1 MFQLNNFRKEE
12 ETCGTTSKVTQL
24 QQLYFG
30 SYWSCRPRTNYSG
43 GICKNA
49 TITCHFG
56 FLFEENL
63 VREFTWFCDA
73 IVVEKFRFQNVFRP
87 HENVKP
93 SFSNSSVLK
102 SVSEK
107 LRFLDVLV
115 WGVDLTVEIKLCFEI
130 SPVDATSVTC
140 VVFVLFWM
148 QAVAK
153 FTFFHSKMS
162 CIEFNRKTLNLSWS
176 LCYSFGHL
184 RMEVTRAKLHSL
196 QVMSDCIPSLLI
208 HLNGFFHSTAS
219 NWGQN
224 IRLSEWVVISY

>member
-1 MFQLNNFRKEE
+1 M
-12 ETCGTTSKVTQL
+12 
-24 QQLYFG
+24 YFG
-30 SYWSCRPRTNYSG
+30 SYWSCRTRPNYCG

-63 VREFTWFCDA
+63 VREFTWLWRHRCRKVPVSKCFPSTRKRKA
-73 IVVEKFRFQNVFRP
+73 VLFKFLRFEERFRKAP
-87 HENVKP
+87 
-93 SFSNSSVLK
+93 FSWRISCVLK
-102 SVSEK
+102 
-107 LRFLDVLV
+107 FL
-115 WGVDLTVEIKLCFEI
+115 LCN
-130 SPVDATSVTC
+130 VDATSVTC

-196 QVMSDCIPSLLI
+196 QVMSNCIPSLLI
-208 HLNGFFHSTAS
+208 HFNVLFQSAAS